1 MQRLMANILF
11 SPTVALVA
19 VTLVLAITVSSLAL
33 IRYAGAG
40 VTCTTYGGK
49 GPGGHRWSQTVCR

>member
-1 MQRLMANILF
+1 MTTLEARGW
-11 SPTVALVA
+11 VAA
-19 VTLVLAITVSSLAL
+19 AL
-33 IRYAGAG
+33 ICAIALIIIIFSARNVGAG